1 MSCLF
6 AVATATPYGYYQGG
20 YTNVV
25 PAAYTYGSRST
36 YVQPA
41 YSHHYMQP
49 AYPAAVQPVRSD
61 LRSVYTQPAYSQQY
75 AYQPAT
81 YAKPTAFTAFST
93 PAASSANLFQQYKFP
108 NFKAQTSSNNP
119 FSYNKP
125 LASDSKDL
133 ISAGVPRLIQA
144 MTKLN
149 ELSVQLPTYLANA
162 DPQTKSDIVK
172 VNGIVND
179 ICARATSEINPTA
192 YSGRYTPEGL
202 KEMCDY
208 ITKVGND
215 IVAGLDN
222 PAIFQKYTSDLQGA
236 VTALN
241 SNAADLVLSESI
253 LKNL

>member
-1 MSCLF
+1 MSCLL
-6 AVATATPYGYYQGG
+6 AVTTATPYGYYQGG

-41 YSHHYMQP
+41 YSHQYVQP
-49 AYPAAVQPVRSD
+49 AYQAAFQPVTSG
-61 LRSVYTQPAYSQQY
+61 LRSVFTQPAYSQQY
-75 AYQPAT
+75 AYP
-81 YAKPTAFTAFST
+81 YAKPTAFTAYST
-93 PAASSANLFQQYKFP
+93 PASSSANVFQQYKFP
-108 NFKAQTSSNNP
+108 NVKSQTSSNNL
-119 FSYNKP
+119 FTYDKP
-125 LASDSKDL
+125 LTSDFKDL

-149 ELSVQLPTYLANA
+149 ELSIQLPTYLANA
-162 DPQTKSDIVK
+162 DPQTKSDIIK

-208 ITKVGND
+208 ITKVGSD